1 METSD
6 TGQNL
11 LEGEWSKPITKCLK
25 YNNNMSQYNDDN
37 IMMEDDENDYEH
49 KKIVIARKR
58 KWNFFQYR

>member
-1 METSD
+1 
-6 TGQNL
+6 
-11 LEGEWSKPITKCLK
+11 
-25 YNNNMSQYNDDN
+25 MSQYNDDN